1 LGKEDMWDLDEE
13 EKSKRLSEVL
23 ADEWMKKL
31 K

>member
-1 LGKEDMWDLDEE
+1 MWDLDEE

>member
-1 LGKEDMWDLDEE
+1 MWDLDEE

-23 ADEWMKKL
+23 ANEWMKKL